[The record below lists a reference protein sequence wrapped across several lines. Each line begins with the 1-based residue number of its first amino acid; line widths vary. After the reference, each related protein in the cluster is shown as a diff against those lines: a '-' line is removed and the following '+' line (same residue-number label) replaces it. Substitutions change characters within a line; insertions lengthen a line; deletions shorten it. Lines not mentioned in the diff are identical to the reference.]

1 MANRAAPALA
11 SVGAGLVATGIS
23 KVFVVSGRQKVL
35 YEDLSFAVRKGEKL
49 AVLGRNGQGKSTLIK
64 ILGGVTTP
72 TRGRVDRRMSVS
84 WPIGFAGGFQGSL
97 TGFDN
102 VLFISRIYGRP
113 FEDVLSYVEWFSELG
128 EDLLAPVKTYSSG
141 MRARLAFG
149 LSLAIEFDCYL
160 IDEVMAVGDSRFTER
175 SQSELFDRRKDRAFV
190 IASHDIGF
198 LQRTCDRAI
207 IIHQGRAK
215 IIENIDVACEIYMA
229 LD

>member
-1 MANRAAPALA
+1 MANRAAPVLA

-23 KVFVVSGRQKVL
+23 KVFVESGRQKVL

-113 FEDVLSYVEWFSELG
+113 FEDVLSYVEWFAELG
-128 EDLLAPVKTYSSG
+128 EDLFAPVKTYSSG

-149 LSLAIEFDCYL
+149 LSLAIEFECYL

-215 IIENIDVACEIYMA
+215 IIENIDTACEIYMA